1 MFLQALYNHNLG
13 SVESSTTVKK
23 RQALASPPSFWQGVR
38 RERRHSKQKNLNEKQ
53 AVKVH

>member
-1 MFLQALYNHNLG
+1 
-13 SVESSTTVKK
+13 
-23 RQALASPPSFWQGVR
+23 LASPPSFWQGVR